1 MAKLRLVTNKGLQML
16 GEATGEDVVV
26 FSRAY
31 VSNESFTEEQIYAM
45 ETPTGT
51 KYTEIIQSSLLNGE
65 YIISAVFS
73 DIDTNTRSVILCGR
87 LRSQDDTQITP
98 VCVYSSD
105 LPLGMN
111 SAESTITFRL
121 NFTSETGEGVIDVG
135 DGQSMS
141 RGEIIAYINQLFH
154 EASVGGGYEGI
165 TVGGDQ
171 TITGKKRFEQPIT
184 APAIYRH
191 EETQWGVEMT
201 DDGETVIRGCE
212 SPCFGRSA
220 EICVNPDT
228 IELKG
233 DDVLIP
239 FNGQQRSLQN
249 LINGLR
255 DSTASSN
262 GSLRHAVYTI
272 TDYVDPCFGEI
283 SSETHKVQQTE
294 RAGDMSLDGTC
305 FLSKEGLTYAII
317 CMGTADV
324 SEWVVRSRQFGTQT
338 FRVNVITRDASS
350 NELSKRSF
358 DVPFAWYDTQES
370 LLGEELQTIDNLP
383 CFGQRGRCA
392 LCSVI
397 PLRDM
402 IQGSSREYE
411 ISVSNEIGSSVDE
424 EQIEE
429 NVNQII
435 EPLNDTLNLTREQL
449 EQTDRQVES
458 LTNSTNELR
467 GTVIG
472 LQDRIIHLENAID
485 PCSGSGT
492 GADNQELSELR
503 NRVNGIDNTISGMTN
518 TISELSEQVQQLRQG
533 SGGSGGGQGSDI
545 DPRVFQNM
553 RTSLRTLQDDLVAL
567 QARYQETTLWGTNTF
582 AILLCT
588 KEVDGN
594 VSHSWVYTNSD
605 RVITFSFTPRVDFEG
620 GEVSGAGVSLK
631 LTYPFGILRVGT
643 KNVQLKNLPL
653 AMCIEYELT
662 TEDKVVEC
670 HSVFNLT
677 ATNSSTVVF
686 ESILQPLVDIP
697 WKIACVRFMEAHL
710 PYTSRDMGSLKYVK
724 DYEGEL

>member
-31 VSNESFTEEQIYAM
+31 VSNESFNEEQIYAM

-87 LRSQDDTQITP
+87 LRSQDENQITP

-105 LPLGMN
+105 TPLGMN
-111 SAESTITFRL
+111 NAESTITFRL
-121 NFTSETGEGVIDVG
+121 NFTSETGDGVIDVG

-141 RGEIIAYINQLFH
+141 RGEIIAYINQLFR
-154 EASVGGGYEGI
+154 EASVSGGYEGI
-165 TVGGDQ
+165 TIGGDQ
-171 TITGKKRFEQPIT
+171 TITGKKRFTQPIT
-184 APAIYRH
+184 APAIYRDD
-191 EETQWGVEMT
+191 ETQWGVEMT
-201 DDGETVIRGCE
+201 DDGGTVIRGSE

-220 EICVNPDT
+220 EICVNTDI

-272 TDYVDPCFGEI
+272 TDYSDPCFGAI
-283 SSETHKVQQTE
+283 SPATHKVQQTE

-305 FLSKEGLTYAII
+305 FISKEGLVYAVI

-324 SEWVVRSRQFGTQT
+324 SEWVVRSRQFGTQI

-370 LLGEELQTIDNLP
+370 LLGDDLQTTDSLP

-402 IQGSSREYE
+402 IQGSTREYE

-429 NVNQII
+429 NINQII
-435 EPLNDTLNLTREQL
+435 EPLKDKMNLTKEQL
-449 EQTDRQVES
+449 DQTNRRVES

-467 GTVIG
+467 KTVVGI
-472 LQDRIIHLENAID
+472 QDRVIHLENAID
-485 PCSGSGT
+485 PCSGSGS
-492 GADNQELSELR
+492 GSCSQELSELR
-503 NRVNGIDNTISGMTN
+503 NRVDGIDNTISDMTG
-518 TISELSEQVQQLRQG
+518 TITELSEQVQQLSQ
-533 SGGSGGGQGSDI
+533 GSGGGQGSCT
-545 DPRVFQNM
+545 DPSVLQNI
-553 RTSLRTLQDDLVAL
+553 RASLRALQDDLVAL

-582 AILLCT
+582 AVLLCT

-605 RVITFSFTPRVDFEG
+605 RVITYAFTPRVDFEG
-620 GEVSGAGVSLK
+620 GDVSGAGVSIK

-677 ATNSSTVVF
+677 ATNSSTVIF

-710 PYTSRDMGSLKYVK
+710 PYTSRDMGSLGYVK
-724 DYEGEL
+724 DYEGEI

>member
-31 VSNESFTEEQIYAM
+31 VSNESFNEEQIYAM

-87 LRSQDDTQITP
+87 LRSQEDNQVTP

-105 LPLGMN
+105 IPLGMN

-154 EASVGGGYEGI
+154 EASVNGGYEGI

-171 TITGKKRFEQPIT
+171 TITGKKRFTQPIT

-191 EETQWGVEMT
+191 DETKWGVEMT
-201 DDGETVIRGCE
+201 DDGGTVIRGSE

-220 EICVNPDT
+220 EICVNTDT

-255 DSTASSN
+255 DSTSSSN

-272 TDYVDPCFGEI
+272 TDYVDPCFGAI
-283 SSETHKVQQTE
+283 SPATHKVQQTE

-305 FLSKEGLTYAII
+305 FISKEGLVYAVI

-370 LLGEELQTIDNLP
+370 LLGDDLQTTDSLP

-429 NVNQII
+429 NINQII

-449 EQTDRQVES
+449 EQTERRVES

-467 GTVIG
+467 GNVIG

-492 GADNQELSELR
+492 GTGADSQELSELR
-503 NRVNGIDNTISGMTN
+503 NRVNGIDNTISGMSN
-518 TISELSEQVQQLRQG
+518 TISELSEQVQQLSQ
-533 SGGSGGGQGSDI
+533 GSGGGQGSSI
-545 DPRVFQNM
+545 DPHVFQNM

-582 AILLCT
+582 AVLLCT

-620 GEVSGAGVSLK
+620 GEVSGAGVSIK

-697 WKIACVRFMEAHL
+697 WKIACIRFMEAHL
-710 PYTSRDMGSLKYVK
+710 PYTSRDMGSLGYVK
-724 DYEGEL
+724 DYEGEI